1 MDRFSEA
8 GARRHQSALCG
19 PQRRWLHT
27 RSGTGHHPNGYA
39 EPDFMGW
46 EIKQYGVR
54 DFVSFRTKSPV
65 TLMTPEPTGGVYR
78 TEGVAAFMKRFGY
91 PDQAGRPD
99 RFTFGDRQSTRL
111 NSSHSGPSRM
121 QSSARKTKKH
131 HINSF

>member
-19 PQRRWLHT
+19 PQRRWFTLEAELGIT
-27 RSGTGHHPNGYA
+27 PNGYA

-54 DFVSFRTKSPV
+54 DFVSFRPKSPV

-91 PDQAGRPD
+91 PGQRSEEH
-99 RFTFGDRQSTRL
+99 TSELQSLMRI
-111 NSSHSGPSRM
+111 
-121 QSSARKTKKH
+121 SSAVFCLKKTTSH
-131 HINSF
+131 QITMTQG